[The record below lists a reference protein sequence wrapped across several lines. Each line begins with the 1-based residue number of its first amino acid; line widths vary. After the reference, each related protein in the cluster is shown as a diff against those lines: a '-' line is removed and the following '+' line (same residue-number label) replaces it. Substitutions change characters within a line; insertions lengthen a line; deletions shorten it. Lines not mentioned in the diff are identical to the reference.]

1 MRVLR
6 RERERGV
13 CVGCDDSVF
22 IIHILEA
29 ITPLS
34 YHLSVNSFFV
44 FTRTLFFQRGTPLP
58 CVCKKKLFVTVT
70 AFVDTI
76 ITNTNGSTT
85 TTTPI
90 IVLFHSRVINKNTHG
105 TGDIG

>member
-6 RERERGV
+6 RERERERGV

-29 ITPLS
+29 ITL
-34 YHLSVNSFFV
+34 YHHLSVHSFFV
-44 FTRTLFFQRGTPLP
+44 FSKGNPP
-58 CVCKKKLFVTVT
+58 PVGVCKKKLFVTVT

-85 TTTPI
+85 TTPLRCFLLASS
-90 IVLFHSRVINKNTHG
+90 VL
-105 TGDIG
+105 

>member
-29 ITPLS
+29 ITL
-34 YHLSVNSFFV
+34 YHHLSVHSFFV
-44 FTRTLFFQRGTPLP
+44 FSKGNPP
-58 CVCKKKLFVTVT
+58 PV
-70 AFVDTI
+70 
-76 ITNTNGSTT
+76 
-85 TTTPI
+85 
-90 IVLFHSRVINKNTHG
+90 RV
-105 TGDIG
+105 

>member
-22 IIHILEA
+22 IIHILGA
-29 ITPLS
+29 ITLYHIIFLYS
-34 YHLSVNSFFV
+34 YIHF
-44 FTRTLFFQRGTPLP
+44 LFFFKGEPP
-58 CVCKKKLFVTVT
+58 SPVVVCKKKLFVTVT

-85 TTTPI
+85 TTPLRCFLLASS
-90 IVLFHSRVINKNTHG
+90 VL
-105 TGDIG
+105 

>member
-1 MRVLR
+1 VRVLR

-29 ITPLS
+29 ITL
-34 YHLSVNSFFV
+34 YHHLSVHSFFV
-44 FTRTLFFQRGTPLP
+44 FSKGNPPSRG
-58 CVCKKKLFVTVT
+58 VCKKKLFVTVT

-85 TTTPI
+85 TTPLRCFLLASS
-90 IVLFHSRVINKNTHG
+90 VL
-105 TGDIG
+105 

>member
-1 MRVLR
+1 
-6 RERERGV
+6 
-13 CVGCDDSVF
+13 VF
-22 IIHILEA
+22 IIHILGA
-29 ITPLS
+29 ITL
-34 YHLSVNSFFV
+34 YHHLSVHSFFV
-44 FTRTLFFQRGTPLP
+44 FSKGNPPSRG
-58 CVCKKKLFVTVT
+58 VCKKKLFVTVT
-70 AFVDTI
+70 ANAFVDTI

>member
-1 MRVLR
+1 MLR

-29 ITPLS
+29 ITL
-34 YHLSVNSFFV
+34 YHHLSVHSFFV
-44 FTRTLFFQRGTPLP
+44 FSKGNPP
-58 CVCKKKLFVTVT
+58 PVVVCKKKLFVTVT